1 MQHSKG
7 FKFIGAIEIVV
18 RAVGFDGA
26 VLDAL
31 EVGVGAGP
39 ASNATKLLACTVQH
53 AWEVHTCTTKDSGLL
68 VLAARQYARQ
78 EKGQASMPHTI
89 KMS

>member
-1 MQHSKG
+1 MNMQHSKG

-31 EVGVGAGP
+31 EVRVGAGP

-53 AWEVHTCTTKDSGLL
+53 AWEVLNYFGICDKAHQL
-68 VLAARQYARQ
+68 
-78 EKGQASMPHTI
+78 
-89 KMS
+89 